1 MASEICSKVEKVLE
15 SNRVILSLNETFRWE
30 LVVSYDF
37 PLVVLHT
44 I

>member
-15 SNRVILSLNETFRWE
+15 SNRV
-30 LVVSYDF
+30 VSYDF